1 MNTFKRNNTST
12 KEIKNNFNRNVDQ
25 ENRNKFLK
33 NLFLLILALG
43 ATALLLYYIFK
54 NTSIT
59 TPAIQTDT
67 LQQDNTTN
75 NTTDNT
81 NTSNNNPATIDTT
94 VPPTIIPKSTSTT
107 VNRNSDVVVNSYARI
122 MDNIYPMFKKAVEN
136 KLIKGQLYSY
146 KSFTL
151 KYINNIYTSTLTIEP
166 NTTGFSSYR
175 IVLNLVNQPRESR
188 DNVLQ
193 KNAGAV
199 VLKSEIINGY
209 EYFLIGLK

>member
-33 NLFLLILALG
+33 NLLLLILALG

-54 NTSIT
+54 NTPPPP
-59 TPAIQTDT
+59 PAIQTDT

-151 KYINNIYTSTLTIEP
+151 KYINNIYTLTIEP

>member
-1 MNTFKRNNTST
+1 MNTFKKNNTST
-12 KEIKNNFNRNVDQ
+12 KEIKNNFNRNIDQ
-25 ENRNKFLK
+25 ENRIKFIK
-33 NLFLLILALG
+33 NLLLLILALG

-54 NTSIT
+54 NTSNT
-59 TPAIQTDT
+59 PPAIQTDT
-67 LQQDNTTN
+67 LQQDATTN

-81 NTSNNNPATIDTT
+81 SNNNPSTIDTT
-94 VPPTIIPKSTSTT
+94 VPPTIIPKSTSTI
-107 VNRNSDVVVNSYARI
+107 VNRNSDVVVNSFARI

-146 KSFTL
+146 KSFSL

>member
-54 NTSIT
+54 IT
-59 TPAIQTDT
+59 PPPPPAIQTDT
-67 LQQDNTTN
+67 LQQGNTTN
-75 NTTDNT
+75 NTTYNT

-151 KYINNIYTSTLTIEP
+151 KYINN
-166 NTTGFSSYR
+166 
-175 IVLNLVNQPRESR
+175 
-188 DNVLQ
+188 VLQ